1 MNTLR
6 LALFSLILLVGVAP
20 ASQAHT
26 FSTSFINLKA
36 QADGLQV
43 RWQLTFHDLLA
54 LNQSWMPED
63 RISGE
68 LLNQNLDKLQHF
80 VQRRV
85 LVSNEEATCELELN
99 NGSPWSTITFAREQ
113 YIVLSM
119 TSDCQP
125 DSFSKLVI
133 DGVWQELPDHKI
145 IVEGDVLG
153 NVPRHVL
160 DQNTPQFTR

>member
-1 MNTLR
+1 
-6 LALFSLILLVGVAP
+6 
-20 ASQAHT
+20 
-26 FSTSFINLKA
+26 
-36 QADGLQV
+36 
-43 RWQLTFHDLLA
+43 
-54 LNQSWMPED
+54 MPEN

-99 NGSPWSTITFAREQ
+99 NSSPWSTITFAREQ

-125 DSFSKLVI
+125 DSFKKLVI

-160 DQNTPQFTR
+160 DQNTPKFTRLGGPLAHYQIHMSRMMRDLPHRPIYPTRRSVRLWRTIRSY